1 MKKKCVGLLV
11 AAALMIQ
18 PMTAMAAV
26 NPSATTKPTV
36 SRSDGGGTSS
46 RSESLKTGKLDQSA
60 ALVVSNTATGNV
72 AGSVS
77 FITDNASLR
86 EAGFSEDLIE
96 KINTINAGTEA
107 LYRTIGTTDMVGYVA
122 LAPVQTAV
130 AGNGTSVSLYVPN
143 LIAGL
148 NNVQILYYNQTT
160 HAWEM
165 MAPAAINYETK
176 EISVNLSGTTPFT
189 IVYKK
194 N

>member
-26 NPSATTKPTV
+26 NPSATARPTV
-36 SRSDGGGTSS
+36 SHSGGSGTSS

-60 ALVVSNTATGNV
+60 APVVSNTATGNA

-107 LYRTIGTTDMVGYVA
+107 LYRTIGTTDMVGYVP

-130 AGNGTSVSLYVPN
+130 AGNGTSMNLYVPN
-143 LIAGL
+143 LVAGL

-176 EISVNLSGTTPFT
+176 EIFVNLSGTTPFT